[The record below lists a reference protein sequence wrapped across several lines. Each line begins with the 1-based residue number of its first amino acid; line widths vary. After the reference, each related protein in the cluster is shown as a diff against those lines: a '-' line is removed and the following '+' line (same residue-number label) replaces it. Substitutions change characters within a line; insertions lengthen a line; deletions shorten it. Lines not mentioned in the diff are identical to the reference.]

1 MTFKHK
7 LSARMAL
14 LKDRWVL
21 IPVIGLLACE
31 RPVQV
36 TGPVSTDVVH
46 LVVAPKSLTLFPD
59 QTVQFVATGL
69 TAAGDTGP
77 VQVNWSVTGGTI
89 MDTSSSGGRHYG
101 HYKSSA
107 QPGRYKVVASGTPG
121 AVTDSATVT
130 VAPVPVASVALTPG
144 SASLFVG
151 QSVQLNATPL
161 DSIGGVLTGR
171 VVTWTSSTSSIATVT
186 GSGLVTAA
194 GAGSATITATSEGK
208 QASAS
213 ITGSTVPVATVG
225 VSPAS
230 ANVAVGGTQQ
240 LSAVTRDSAGTTL
253 TGRVVTWTSS
263 NTTVATVS
271 ASGLVTGRAA
281 GAATI
286 TATSEGKTATSA
298 ITVFVVPVATV
309 TVSPVSATI
318 AVGATRQL
326 AAVTK
331 DSAGNTLTGRVV
343 TWTSNNTTVATV
355 SASGLVTA
363 PVAGSATITATS
375 EGKTGTAAIT
385 VIVVPVATVT
395 VSPASATI
403 AVSATQ
409 QLTAVT
415 KDSAGNTLTGRV
427 VTWASGNTSV
437 ATVNGNGL
445 VTGVVAGT
453 ATITATSEGKS
464 GTSALTVQ
472 APAPSGSVPDPTLL
486 PAASGQAPNV
496 VAYTLLNLPS
506 QPAGFSYT
514 DPVSGVKIWKVTSS
528 TIPSANSGAGHD
540 YADGPNQVSR
550 GWGPNNNTHTLV
562 IRGDGLS
569 SYYLVDFTRGV
580 GFTNYRPLTGLTI
593 RDLAFTFSSVAGQE
607 RIAYGLDR
615 GDGRLHRYNTA
626 TMAVEDIGF
635 FPVTLNT
642 TTPAAMT
649 WLHQDKTDG
658 WFVGLWDAS
667 TAFAWNSQTNQLLT
681 HAETWL
687 NELRLE
693 RDGRYLG
700 LTGGGPGPFRVW
712 DLATNTF
719 GPVQSIGSGSGKF
732 YFSHNAGCRGMWMS
746 VNPDLIFGQDRMV
759 VSGGQIVKTQI
770 STFGASGGDEHHAG
784 NWIQSDAELGGD
796 LTRQWSYLDGNG
808 VAAWSGQLQWNQALG
823 LERNDGSDARLLAH
837 HYSINITYWDYPFVS
852 PSPDGKVVIFNSN
865 MNGSGRYDLFIAE
878 VPLR

>member
-7 LSARMAL
+7 LSARLALMKDAL
-14 LKDRWVL
+14 LVL
-21 IPVIGLLACE
+21 ALAALGCEKPVAL
-31 RPVQV
+31 
-36 TGPVSTDVVH
+36 TTSTATAR
-46 LVVAPKSLTLFPD
+46 LQIIPKSVTLPTD
-59 QTVQFVATGL
+59 GITQL
-69 TAAGDTGP
+69 TAVAFTPAGDTANTH
-77 VQVNWSVTGGTI
+77 VNWTVTGGSI
-89 MDTSSSGGRHYG
+89 ADTSTNGGRHYAG
-101 HYKSSA
+101 YKA
-107 QPGRYKVVASGTPG
+107 TPAAGVFRVVASAT
-121 AVTDSATVT
+121 ASSSDTATVT
-130 VAPVPVASVALTPG
+130 VIRTRVASVKVTPAVVSLLIGTAVQLTATTTD
-144 SASLFVG
+144 SAANVLSGRTISWSSSAPAVASVNGAGLATSVG
-151 QSVQLNATPL
+151 Q
-161 DSIGGVLTGR
+161 
-171 VVTWTSSTSSIATVT
+171 
-186 GSGLVTAA
+186 
-194 GAGSATITATSEGK
+194 GSATITATSEG
-208 QASAS
+208 QSAAVPVTVTS
-213 ITGSTVPVATVG
+213 VPVASIQ

-230 ANVAVGGTQQ
+230 ASVFVGQT
-240 LSAVTRDSAGTTL
+240 LSLTATTKDSAGGAL
-253 TGRVVTWTSS
+253 SGRPVTWATNNSS
-263 NTTVATVS
+263 VATVS
-271 ASGLVTGRAA
+271 SGGLVTGVTQGSATMTATSEGKSAA
-281 GAATI
+281 ATITVSIVPVASVRVSPTSANVQVRQTLQLTATPQDSAGGPMTGRPVTWASSNTSIATVSNTGLVTGVVAGTATI
-286 TATSEGKTATSA
+286 TATSEGKSGTAA
-298 ITVFVVPVATV
+298 LTVTMAPVASV
-309 TVSPVSATI
+309 QVSPATAGVQVGQGVQLSATP
-318 AVGATRQL
+318 
-326 AAVTK
+326 K
-331 DSAGNTLTGRVV
+331 DSAGTPLTGRTV
-343 TWTSNNTTVATV
+343 TWASSNTGVATV
-355 SASGLVTA
+355 SS
-363 PVAGSATITATS
+363 
-375 EGKTGTAAIT
+375 
-385 VIVVPVATVT
+385 
-395 VSPASATI
+395 
-403 AVSATQ
+403 
-409 QLTAVT
+409 
-415 KDSAGNTLTGRV
+415 
-427 VTWASGNTSV
+427 
-437 ATVNGNGL
+437 NGL

-486 PAASGQAPNV
+486 PTASGQAPNV
-496 VAYTLLNLPS
+496 VAYTALNLPS
-506 QPAGFSYT
+506 RPAGFSYN

-550 GWGPNNNTHTLV
+550 GWGPNNNTHTLL

-569 SYYLVDFTRGV
+569 AYYLVDFTRGV

-607 RIAYGLDR
+607 RIAYGLDH

-642 TTPAAMT
+642 ATPANMT

-658 WFVGLWDAS
+658 WFVGLWDAT

-687 NELRLE
+687 NEIKLE

-732 YFSHNAGCRGMWMS
+732 YFSHNAGCRSMWMS

-784 NWIQSDAELGGD
+784 NWIQADAELGGN
-796 LTRQWSYLDGNG
+796 LMRQWSYLDGNG

-823 LERNDGSDARLLAH
+823 VERNDGSDARLLAH
-837 HYSINITYWDYPFVS
+837 HYSINISYWDYPFVS